1 MGIYIIALYFG
12 NSLGP
17 LITGF
22 IVQGDHHPP
31 ILFMLSSIDL
41 VQVSAGDGLRGLAPS
56 LVG

>member
-22 IVQGDHHPP
+22 IVQGKAKRRTLLHTTVH
-31 ILFMLSSIDL
+31 
-41 VQVSAGDGLRGLAPS
+41 
-56 LVG
+56 